1 MGKRSHNPKMELH
14 NFYCLN
20 CGNRGI
26 SLMRKQGYQHEQFH
40 RKKLYCPTCRKE
52 VNHIECKT
60 MEDVE
65 EFLENFKNGVYKD
78 EAEESLAYV
87 GNSGER

>member
-1 MGKRSHNPKMELH
+1 
-14 NFYCLN
+14 
-20 CGNRGI
+20 
-26 SLMRKQGYQHEQFH
+26 
-40 RKKLYCPTCRKE
+40 
-52 VNHIECKT
+52 